1 MTMAENSIYGLMA
14 EYDNPDD
21 LLHAAQGA
29 YAAGYRNMD
38 AFSPL
43 PIHDLAE
50 SLGYEKHRVPFWVL
64 LGGVVGACTGF
75 GLQYWVS
82 VIEYPL
88 NIGGRPFL
96 SWPMFIPVTFELGV
110 LFAAFGALLSMLIL
124 NGLPQPHHP
133 VFNVKDFERA
143 SGDGFFLCIEAE
155 DPKFELSET
164 RSFLEGLH
172 ATKVV
177 EVES

>member
-1 MTMAENSIYGLMA
+1 MAENSVYGLLA
-14 EYDNPDD
+14 EFENPDD

-29 YAAGYRNMD
+29 HAAGYRNMD
-38 AFSPL
+38 AFSPM
-43 PIHDLAE
+43 PIHDLSE
-50 SLGYEKHRVPFWVL
+50 SLGYVKHRVPFFVL
-64 LGGVVGACTGF
+64 LGGIVGACTGF

-88 NIGGRPFL
+88 NIGGRPLL
-96 SWPMFIPVTFELGV
+96 SWPMFVPVTFELGI
-110 LFAAFGALLSMLIL
+110 LFAAFGAVFSMLIL

-133 VFNVKDFERA
+133 LFNAEEFESA

>member
-29 YAAGYRNMD
+29 YAAGYRKMD
-38 AFSPL
+38 AYSPM
-43 PIHDLAE
+43 PIHDLSE
-50 SLGYEKHRVPFWVL
+50 SLGYDKHRVPFFVL
-64 LGGVVGACTGF
+64 LGGLLGACAGF

-96 SWPMFIPVTFELGV
+96 SWPMFIPVTFELGI
-110 LFAAFGALLSMLIL
+110 LFAAFGAMLSMFIL
-124 NGLPQPHHP
+124 NGLPQHYHP
-133 VFNVKDFERA
+133 VFNVEAFESA
-143 SGDGFFLCIEAE
+143 SSDGFFLCIEAE
-155 DPKFELSET
+155 DPQFELSET
-164 RSFLEGLH
+164 RGFLEGLH

>member
-1 MTMAENSIYGLMA
+1 MADKSVYGLMA
-14 EYDNPDD
+14 EFESPDD

-29 YAAGYRNMD
+29 HAAGYRNMD
-38 AFSPL
+38 AFSPM
-43 PIHDLAE
+43 PIHDLSE
-50 SLGYEKHRVPFWVL
+50 SLGYAKHRVPFFVL
-64 LGGVVGACTGF
+64 LGGLLGACTGF

-88 NIGGRPFL
+88 NIGGRPYL
-96 SWPMFIPVTFELGV
+96 SWPMFVPVTFELGI
-110 LFAAFGALLSMLIL
+110 LFAAFGAVFSMLIL
-124 NGLPQPHHP
+124 NGLPKPHHP
-133 VFNVKDFERA
+133 VFNVEEFERA